1 MSNASMLSH
10 IESSLKTLSKSE
22 RKVAEYV
29 LENAKTII
37 DQNIAQISN
46 AISVSEPTIIRFC
59 RRLGFTGYKD
69 FKLKLAQTMSQPNH
83 HLLSD
88 ITESDTALNIGQKII
103 DRAISSLSQ
112 TRSALNGESLNAAV
126 TALRKATRIEF
137 YGQGGSGI
145 VASDAQQKF
154 FRLGTPAVAYSDPY
168 IHSVSATLL
177 DNTCVVVAVSRSG
190 TSKDLLKSILLAKKA
205 GATTIAI
212 TASGSALE
220 AAADITLQI
229 DVKEDSDYY
238 APIKSR
244 MSQLVLLDTLAIA
257 VALEDE
263 ETLTQK
269 LLTANLALNDKH
281 VTETTE

>member
-1 MSNASMLSH
+1 MLSH
-10 IESSLKTLSKSE
+10 IETSLSTLSKSE

-29 LENAKTII
+29 LDNAKNII
-37 DQNIAQISN
+37 DQNIAQMSQD
-46 AISVSEPTIIRFC
+46 ISVSEPTIIRFC
-59 RRLGFTGYKD
+59 RKLGFRGYKD
-69 FKLKLAQTMSQPNH
+69 FKLKLAQTISQPNH
-83 HLLSD
+83 NLLSD
-88 ITESDTALNIGQKII
+88 ISEDDSPLNIGQKII

-112 TRSALNGESLNAAV
+112 TRSTLNADNLNKAV
-126 TALRKATRIEF
+126 IALRKASRIEF

-177 DNTCVVVAVSRSG
+177 NENCVVVAVSRSG
-190 TSKDLLKSILLAKKA
+190 TSKDLLKSVKLATLA

-220 AAADITLQI
+220 KASDITLHI

-244 MSQLVLLDTLAIA
+244 MSQLVILDTLAIA

-281 VTETTE
+281 ISSE

>member
-1 MSNASMLSH
+1 MLSH
-10 IESSLKTLSKSE
+10 IENSLSTLSKSE

-29 LENAKTII
+29 LENAKSII
-37 DQNIAQISN
+37 DQNIAQISS

-88 ITESDTALNIGQKII
+88 ISEDDTPLNIGQKLI

-112 TRSALNGESLNAAV
+112 TRSTLNGDNLNEAV
-126 TALRKATRIEF
+126 IALRKASRIEF

-154 FRLGTPAVAYSDPY
+154 FRLGTPTVAYSDPY

-177 DNTCVVVAVSRSG
+177 DSECVVVAVSRSG
-190 TSKDLLKSILLAKKA
+190 TSKDLLKSILLAKQA

-212 TASGSALE
+212 TASGSAL
-220 AAADITLQI
+220 ANVSDITLHI

-244 MSQLVLLDTLAIA
+244 MSQLVILDTLAIA

-269 LLTANLALNDKH
+269 LLTANLALSDKH
-281 VTETTE
+281 VSSD

>member
-1 MSNASMLSH
+1 MSNASMLTH
-10 IESSLKTLSKSE
+10 IENSLTTLSKSE

-29 LENAKTII
+29 LDNAKTII
-37 DQNIAQISN
+37 DQNIAQISL

-83 HLLSD
+83 NLLSD
-88 ITESDTALNIGQKII
+88 ISEDDTALNIGQKII

-112 TRSALNGESLNAAV
+112 TRSTLNGDSLNRAV
-126 TALRKATRIEF
+126 MALRKASRIEF

-154 FRLGTPAVAYSDPY
+154 FRLGTPTVAYSDPY

-177 DNTCVVVAVSRSG
+177 DSDCVVVAVSRSG
-190 TSKDLLKSILLAKKA
+190 TSKDLLKSIKLAKLA

-220 AAADITLQI
+220 QVSDITLHI

-244 MSQLVLLDTLAIA
+244 MSQLVILDTLAIA

-263 ETLTQK
+263 ETLTKK
-269 LLTANLALNDKH
+269 LLTANQALDDKH
-281 VTETTE
+281 VGKD